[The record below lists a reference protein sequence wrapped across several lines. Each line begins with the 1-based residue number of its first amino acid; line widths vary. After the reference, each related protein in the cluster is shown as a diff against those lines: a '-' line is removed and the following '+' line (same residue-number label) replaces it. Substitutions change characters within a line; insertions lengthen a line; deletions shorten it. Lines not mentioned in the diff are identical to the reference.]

1 MDEVFKELCGC
12 IETYDANTVKN
23 ITEIQIAI
31 PQKFEERLAALEAE
45 NDAKFQE
52 QNETYTKTLDC
63 EIVKINEA
71 IENNFK
77 A

>member
-23 ITEIQIAI
+23 ITEIQIAM
-31 PQKFEERLAALEAE
+31 PQQFAERLAALEAE
-45 NDAKFQE
+45 NNVKFQE
-52 QNETYTKTLDC
+52 QNETYTKTLDN
-63 EIVKINEA
+63 EILKMNEA

>member
-31 PQKFEERLAALEAE
+31 PRKFEERLAALEAE
-45 NDAKFQE
+45 NDAKLQE

>member
-23 ITEIQIAI
+23 ITEIQVAI
-31 PQKFEERLAALEAE
+31 PQKFAERLAALEAE
-45 NDAKFQE
+45 NNVKFQE
-52 QNETYTKTLDC
+52 QNETYTKTLDS
-63 EIVKINEA
+63 EILKMNEA